1 MAERRKNMP
10 RKTAKPQV
18 ATAGDDN
25 WEEFFQSLS
34 RLEIVLIA
42 GAVVLVL
49 LLIYTIQEVL
59 SPFLVLG
66 AIIFLLFPMRA
77 YTLPRNIMWLSI
89 ILFGIWFTYSIS
101 SILAPFVVSFLLAY
115 ILNPVVSKLAEWK
128 VPRWLASL
136 ILILISVGLII
147 TVMFF
152 ALPIAL
158 TQFEGLL
165 DGLSRLFEGFREW
178 LMSSKFNAVLERYGV
193 SSEEF
198 RTTLTNRLTPRF
210 EDVIKELFQATL
222 TLMSSVTKFAT
233 QIFYVILVPFLTFF
247 LLKDFPKIGRQVLQ
261 LVPASRRGRAQYYM
275 HRADSVIGRYLR
287 GVITVAMLQAVLVLL
302 TYSLFGIKY
311 ALLIGIMA
319 GLLDLV
325 PYFGLL
331 ITMVLGA
338 FVALFSEGDILQ
350 KVVLAVSTIAVLH
363 LLEVAF
369 LSPRIV
375 GRSVGLHPLLI
386 ILSLLVFAFFLG
398 FIGLLI
404 AVPVTALAIMFVREW
419 EAQRRGMPPQHYHS
433 DSSAD

>member
-1 MAERRKNMP
+1 MP
-10 RKTAKPQV
+10 QKPVQPKL
-18 ATAGDDN
+18 AAAGEDN
-25 WEEFFQSLS
+25 WDEFFQSLS

-42 GAVVLVL
+42 GAVILVL

-66 AIIFLLFPMRA
+66 AIIFLLFPMRT

-101 SILAPFVVSFLLAY
+101 NILAPFVVSFLLAY
-115 ILNPVVSKLAEWK
+115 ILNPVVSKLAQWK

-136 ILILISVGLII
+136 VLILISVGLII

-152 ALPIAL
+152 ALPIAV

-165 DGLSRLFEGFREW
+165 DGLSRLFENFRQW
-178 LMSSKFNAVLERYGV
+178 LMSSKLNAVLERYGV
-193 SSEEF
+193 SSEEVQ
-198 RTTLTNRLTPRF
+198 TTLTNRLTPRF

-233 QIFYVILVPFLTFF
+233 QIFYIIMVPFLTFF

-261 LVPASRRGRAQYYM
+261 LVPAARRGRAQYYM
-275 HRADSVIGRYLR
+275 NRADSVIGRYLR
-287 GVITVAMLQAVLVLL
+287 GVITVAMLQAVLVVLM
-302 TYSLFGIKY
+302 YSLFGIKY
-311 ALLIGIMA
+311 ALLLGIMA

-338 FVALFSEGDILQ
+338 IVALFSEGDILQ